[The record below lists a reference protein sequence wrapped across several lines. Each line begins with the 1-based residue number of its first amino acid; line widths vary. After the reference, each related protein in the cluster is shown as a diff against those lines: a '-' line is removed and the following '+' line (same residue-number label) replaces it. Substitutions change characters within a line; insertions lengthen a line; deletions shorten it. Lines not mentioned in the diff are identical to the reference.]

1 MIFRR
6 GYSVC
11 CLTKCDFEF
20 VLDKRAIIKQEVL
33 QRVGNTPGWGRRGL
47 ALLFNWGW
55 GIYCPKYIPIDLEA
69 L

>member
-47 ALLFNWGW
+47 AFA
-55 GIYCPKYIPIDLEA
+55 I
-69 L
+69 